1 METSSIAVDWILE
14 IRNNENAALRQL
26 YSLYKSDCIAWLTSN
41 ANVQL
46 EDAKEIFQIS
56 VVILYDNVVSG
67 KLEQLNSNVKS
78 YLIGICKNKAYELYR
93 AQKKT
98 SVTDQFP
105 TIKSYIME
113 GVTEKEE
120 LEERIDAMTSALNA
134 LGDPCRLLLQL
145 FYYKKKSM
153 DEITGLMQYKNAST
167 TKNLKYKCIKRLQV
181 AMVPHKEING

>member
-1 METSSIAVDWILE
+1 MDWISE

-26 YSLYKSDCIAWLTSN
+26 YSLYKADCINWLTSKG
-41 ANVQL
+41 NVQL
-46 EDAKEIFQIS
+46 EDAKEIFQTS
-56 VVILYDNVVSG
+56 VVILYDNVISG

-98 SVTDQFP
+98 NITDKFP
-105 TIKSYIME
+105 TIRSYVIE
-113 GVTEKEE
+113 GVSEKEE
-120 LEERIDAMTSALNA
+120 LEERIDEMTIALNT

-153 DEITGLMQYKNAST
+153 EEITGMMQYKNAAT

-181 AMVPHKEING
+181 SMVGHKEING